1 MKKHG
6 ILNAELSRALA
17 RLGHTDTV
25 VIADCGLPVPPDVPL
40 VDLAL
45 VFGIPRFT
53 DVLDAIRAEI
63 VIEAV
68 TAAEEAIHSPAHAWL
83 AERFDT
89 IDAIPHE
96 ELKRQ
101 VRDAA
106 VVVRSGE
113 TTSYANVILRCGVPF

>member
-25 VIADCGLPVPPDVPL
+25 VIADCGLPVPPEVPL

-63 VIEAV
+63 VIEGA
-68 TAAEEAIHSPAHAWL
+68 TAAEEAIHSPAGAWL
-83 AERFDT
+83 AERFDS
-89 IDAIPHE
+89 IDMIPHE
-96 ELKRQ
+96 ELKQR
-101 VRDAA
+101 VHDAA